1 VPATGVSVI
10 RRLPPRLGRRRNAI
24 AALVYPGSANER
36 NSSRVRTA
44 AGDLAA
50 VAATDALCVH
60 ASIQP
65 ARARRVALEVLQRD
79 LESRRLGS
87 NVRASSQTGNA
98 HTHATSQ
105 LSGGPNP
112 AVSSDSRWAEWRRWL
127 RERHGTWR
135 MPVEFGI
142 WRVEADAPVPV
153 ASSALATSLV
163 VRSSLD
169 MGRGFDLLALDAEGT
184 LSVKKGRTPREVV
197 AQALDTATWISEL
210 TLDDL
215 AELYARD
222 HEGRRLKRH
231 PATRAREVEVPPC
244 IHAVRTGRGQPRIR
258 GDKPLASN
266 PPGSASTLSLP
277 TVTPSQR
284 SANGLQEPDSVA
296 VLLGQAPIRLRRYKG
311 VSSNRPSGFDF
322 RGGI

>member
-1 VPATGVSVI
+1 VI

-142 WRVEADAPVPV
+142 WRVEADAAVPV
-153 ASSALATSLV
+153 ASSALANEAPLEAIIERDPSILGLGTLSSLV

-277 TVTPSQR
+277 IVTPSQR

-296 VLLGQAPIRLRRYKG
+296 VLLGQAPIRLRRYKA
-311 VSSNRPSGFDF
+311 
-322 RGGI
+322 

>member
-1 VPATGVSVI
+1 VI

-153 ASSALATSLV
+153 ASSALANEAPLEAIIERDPSILGLGTLSSLV

-277 TVTPSQR
+277 IVTPSQR

-296 VLLGQAPIRLRRYKG
+296 VLLGQAPIRLRRYKA
-311 VSSNRPSGFDF
+311 
-322 RGGI
+322 